1 MDQKAPNYAADSAV
15 MKTYGR
21 AEIGFVRGDGC
32 WLEADT
38 GARYLDCAAGIA
50 VNTLGHSHPR
60 LVAALTEQA
69 DKLWHVSNLYRIPG
83 QEAVAKTL
91 ASLSG
96 LDQVFFC
103 NSGAEATEAAV
114 KIARRAAHE
123 AGQPDR
129 MTILCAEGA
138 FHGRT
143 IGMLAATD
151 RPAFRVGF
159 GPMPAGFDHVPFG
172 NLNALR
178 DKMGSHVAA
187 IMVETVQGEGGA
199 RQVPEGYLAGVRA
212 AADEFGALVI
222 ADEVQAGIGRT
233 GYLFS
238 YEPAG
243 IKPDIVALAKG
254 LAGGFPVGAVIA
266 SKAVGNA
273 MTPGT
278 HGSTF
283 GGNPLAMAAAA
294 AVLDVVAGDGFLA
307 DVRERST
314 YLDAALVGLWKAFPA
329 HIAELRGRGL
339 MRGIKLAAGI
349 DVGMVV
355 GRVRDQHVLT
365 VPAAENTLRLL
376 PPLII
381 SRDEIDLA
389 VNTIGDVL
397 GAIDPPQSQ

>member
-69 DKLWHVSNLYRIPG
+69 GKLWHVSNLYRIPG
-83 QEAVAKTL
+83 QEAVAKRL

-266 SKAVGNA
+266 SKAVG
-273 MTPGT
+273 
-278 HGSTF
+278 
-283 GGNPLAMAAAA
+283 
-294 AVLDVVAGDGFLA
+294 
-307 DVRERST
+307 
-314 YLDAALVGLWKAFPA
+314 
-329 HIAELRGRGL
+329 
-339 MRGIKLAAGI
+339 
-349 DVGMVV
+349 
-355 GRVRDQHVLT
+355 
-365 VPAAENTLRLL
+365 
-376 PPLII
+376 
-381 SRDEIDLA
+381 
-389 VNTIGDVL
+389 
-397 GAIDPPQSQ
+397 

>member
-69 DKLWHVSNLYRIPG
+69 GKLWHVSNLYRIPG
-83 QEAVAKTL
+83 QEAVAKRL

-307 DVRERST
+307 DVRERSA

-329 HIAELRGRGL
+329 HIAELRGCGL

-355 GRVRDQHVLT
+355 GRARDQHVLT

-397 GAIDPPQSQ
+397 GTIDPPQSQ

>member
-60 LVAALTEQA
+60 LVAALTEQVG
-69 DKLWHVSNLYRIPG
+69 KLWHVSNLYRIPG
-83 QEAVAKTL
+83 QEAVAKRL

-307 DVRERST
+307 DVRERSA

>member
-60 LVAALTEQA
+60 LVAALTEQVG
-69 DKLWHVSNLYRIPG
+69 KLWHVSNLHRIPG
-83 QEAVAKTL
+83 QEAVAKRL

-307 DVRERST
+307 DVRERSA
-314 YLDAALVGLWKAFPA
+314 YLDAALVGLSKAFPA